1 MPQIRRDFTSTFMYG
16 KEYLDIASSKFTQ
29 PTYHARGILKLLE
42 MFNAKDIDCI
52 LRYAIDHEIL
62 DIKSIKKLIKEKG
75 FEIYILWKQICLV
88 LLKNRKK

>member
-1 MPQIRRDFTSTFMYG
+1 MSCRKAALIMSRYSWFTIY
-16 KEYLDIASSKFTQ
+16 
-29 PTYHARGILKLLE
+29 E

-75 FEIYILWKQICLV
+75 FEILHPVETDMSSIIEEQKKIDLT
-88 LLKNRKK
+88 RKLDYYETNTQKRINV